1 MHTNLLLW
9 LGFLESR
16 NTQINLVTTASDE
29 DPCADPESFVRGG
42 ATLTFFFLFSFFRGE
57 RIQILLKAGHHRPA
71 SKAPYIYLAFRWG
84 ADDGPTLSAAW

>member
-1 MHTNLLLW
+1 MSIDSFSIRAGSQTLIAGRKRRERETAWCLHTNLLLW

-42 ATLTFFFLFSFFRGE
+42 ATLTFSILFF
-57 RIQILLKAGHHRPA
+57 
-71 SKAPYIYLAFRWG
+71 
-84 ADDGPTLSAAW
+84 